1 LNYTD
6 QFLKSCQRTKPP
18 KALNQPQN
26 NQPQSHRGLLRVTF
40 PYFQGISEK
49 IARTLEQFDVN
60 VAHKPIKTVGSILKK
75 PKDKFNQ
82 DLSTG
87 VVYKINCK
95 HCEKLYIGQTSR
107 ALRSRTKE
115 HKRAILTCDKN
126 SLLAQHCM
134 KNNHEFDFNNV
145 KVIDRC
151 PLWSRRLF
159 LETWHSIR
167 KPNSINDHAHIPDIY
182 KMLN

>member
-1 LNYTD
+1 MGQFNLN
-6 QFLKSCQRTKPP
+6 
-18 KALNQPQN
+18 A
-26 NQPQSHRGLLRVTF
+26 
-40 PYFQGISEK
+40 
-49 IARTLEQFDVN
+49 
-60 VAHKPIKTVGSILKK
+60 AHKPVKTVSSILKK
-75 PKDKFNQ
+75 PKDKFDQ

-95 HCEKLYIGQTSR
+95 NCEKLYIGQTSR

-115 HKRAILTCDKN
+115 DKRAVLTCDKN
-126 SLLAQHCM
+126 SLLAQHSM

-151 PLWSRRLF
+151 PLWSCRLF
-159 LETWHSIR
+159 LEAWRSIR
-167 KPNSINDHAHIPDIY
+167 EPNSLYDYVHIPDIY